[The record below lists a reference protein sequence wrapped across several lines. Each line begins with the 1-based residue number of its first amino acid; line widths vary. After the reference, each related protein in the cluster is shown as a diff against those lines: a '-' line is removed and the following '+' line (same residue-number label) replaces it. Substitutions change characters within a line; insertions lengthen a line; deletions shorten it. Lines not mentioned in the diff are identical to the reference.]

1 MTLIFNGFNRPYLVA
16 AMHMV
21 ARHLGAKLCY
31 SIDIQPPAPQLDGV
45 EYRHISI
52 LDAIRA
58 RYPDEELQA
67 CRPVDEPLLGS
78 LTDVETMT
86 LKMMDRIGDGK
97 GWPDHAAR
105 RMMYV
110 RHVRYWLDFLERHD
124 VRLLALTNFPHEMH
138 DYVLYELCRRR
149 GIKVLNF
156 GFSPLSE
163 ASFLFVD
170 DWRSGPYGLKARFE
184 AQRGAKEPPALTG
197 VYAEHWRAMTD
208 AKPEM
213 PFYIPAYKKQLARDR
228 RLLTAVADF
237 SKALAVKAKRRTGV
251 TKLRKMLDPG
261 IWTRNAKRFA
271 AQRSMVRQDAE
282 LMRYYDARAVA
293 ADLEQDFVFVALH
306 YQPEMSTT
314 PLGGAFA
321 YQELMVAMLAAALPR
336 SWRLYVKEHPVQRA
350 RGRSK
355 EFYDALLA
363 NPQVSLVSRDLPS
376 TVLVKHCRAVA
387 TVTGTVGWEGVFM
400 GKPVLVFGSVS
411 YQLLSGVFSVKSNQ
425 DCIRA
430 FAAIADGVKPSP
442 GEAREFLKAVEDVAV
457 VGYFDGFYAKVAAHS
472 PEENARRLGAAMV
485 AAL

>member
-1 MTLIFNGFNRPYLVA
+1 MTLIFNGFNRPYLA
-16 AMHMV
+16 GAMHMV
-21 ARHLGAKLCY
+21 ARHLGARLCY
-31 SIDIQPPAPQLDGV
+31 SIDVEPPDPRRDGV
-45 EYRHISI
+45 EYRHISL

-67 CRPVDEPLLGS
+67 CRPLDEPLLSS
-78 LTDVETMT
+78 LTDVEAMT

-97 GWPDHAAR
+97 GWPDYATR
-105 RMMYV
+105 RMMYE
-110 RHVRYWLDFLERHD
+110 RHVRYWRDFLERHA

-156 GFSPLSE
+156 GFSPLAE

-170 DWRSGPYGLKARFE
+170 DWRRGPYGLQARFE
-184 AQRGAKEPPALTG
+184 ALRGAKQPPALTG
-197 VYAEHWRAMTD
+197 VYAEHWRAMTE
-208 AKPEM
+208 AKPET
-213 PFYIPAYKKQLARDR
+213 PFYIPAFKKQLARDR
-228 RLLTAVADF
+228 RLLTAVSDF
-237 SKALAVKAKRRTGV
+237 SKTLAVKARRRTGV

-261 IWTRNAKRFA
+261 IWARNAKRFA
-271 AQRSMVRQDAE
+271 AQRDLVRQDVE

-293 ADLEQDFVFVALH
+293 ADLERDFVFVALH

-321 YQELMVAMLAAALPR
+321 HQELMVAMLAAALPR
-336 SWRLYVKEHPVQRA
+336 GWRIYVKEHPVQRA

-355 EFYDALLA
+355 AFYDALLA

-376 TVLVKHCRAVA
+376 TVLVKHCRAAA
-387 TVTGTVGWEGVFM
+387 TVTGTVGWEGIFM
-400 GKPVLVFGSVS
+400 GKPVLVFGAVS
-411 YQLLSGVFSVKSNQ
+411 YQLLDGVFTVKSNE
-425 DCIRA
+425 DCTRA
-430 FAAIADGVKPSP
+430 LTAIAAGARPSQE
-442 GEAREFLKAVEDVAV
+442 EAREFLKAVEDVAV
-457 VGYFDGFYAKVAAHS
+457 VGYFDGFYAKVATHS